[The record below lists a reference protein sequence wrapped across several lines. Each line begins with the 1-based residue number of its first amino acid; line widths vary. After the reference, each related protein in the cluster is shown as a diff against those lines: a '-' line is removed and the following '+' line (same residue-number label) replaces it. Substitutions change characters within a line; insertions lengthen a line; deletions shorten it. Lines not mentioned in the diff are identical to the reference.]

1 MARDSNKK
9 DRRIETAVRSRLDR
23 DDMWHIRSLARYEV
37 AVAEGR
43 ATLTGH
49 VRQRQTANAMR
60 DLAGQVDGV
69 SSIEERLVADDD
81 LVTSV
86 ASTIGRSVLQRG
98 SRLVVRAQFGRV
110 QVGGAYASE
119 EARRDAL
126 RVAAGVPGVAA
137 VTVAG
142 ATDLIS

>member
-1 MARDSNKK
+1 MARDSNQK

-60 DLAGQVDGV
+60 DLAGRVDGV

-126 RVAAGVPGVAA
+126 RVAAGVPGVVA